1 MFLWCSY
8 RFGNTFYY
16 KNPLPLFVF
25 FNDHGVQPRAYW
37 LSRWTGC
44 TATLHRAATL
54 EKIQFTCPR
63 GKRRPFCLWC
73 FIFDDN
79 SYKSGPFSRSSLSF
93 TIFYCGYQIPIICT
107 AAIIWLFSSTSMA
120 LFFWNKRLH
129 RTFVG
134 FIVVICFMVS
144 TFSYV
149 GIYYIVRK
157 HQRQIHIQKNIV
169 EGFRSWNKHPAF
181 EEKCCEHILVL
192 YRSYSVLFPI
202 FVFITLTGVFGQK
215 WKVLWSFSATVVFMN
230 SSVNPFLHCCRIREL
245 RTAVLNTLRK
255 MLCRKSVQKLLIFI
269 ASKKNVLH
277 RLKKESRKILI
288 SLNKRINC

>member
-16 KNPLPLFVF
+16 KNPLHLFVF

-107 AAIIWLFSSTSMA
+107 AAIIWLFSSPSMA

-144 TFSYV
+144 TVSYV
-149 GIYYIVRK
+149 GIYWIVRK

-202 FVFITLTGVFGQK
+202 FCIYYIDWSIWAEMESAMELFSHCSIHEFICKPIFALLPYSRATHC
-215 WKVLWSFSATVVFMN
+215 SFEHTEKDVV
-230 SSVNPFLHCCRIREL
+230 
-245 RTAVLNTLRK
+245 
-255 MLCRKSVQKLLIFI
+255 
-269 ASKKNVLH
+269 
-277 RLKKESRKILI
+277 
-288 SLNKRINC
+288 